1 MSKKRF
7 FALLVVS
14 LLVFSSTMAQRQT
27 RGTGVYPGRESE
39 SYAPILLQD
48 QTYRNVALRRMVT
61 QSSSFD
67 FNLTAHLLTDGI
79 VSKAMPARLEVS
91 TPKGEVGLRQRE
103 STLDGNEWTSTIVE
117 GAETWLQYDWSEMEI
132 EADGVVLTGFMAHKN
147 ISPNAIYNI
156 RCSVSNDGKRWQ
168 TVATESGNGLPG
180 TPARGKA
187 NADPNKN
194 TGGELIPACNINL
207 PLKFGRAQ
215 KFSHLRI
222 ELLATD
228 AVYWSFSEVSLR
240 KGETFLNSN
249 IPSSFVGVTPSSL
262 HPQPSSFDI
271 LPSSRFTSV
280 WMTAGKGSEWACIDL
295 GSQAEI
301 DRINLHWLRVCGQ
314 GSVQLSDDG
323 NEWRTVYEWNNGKA
337 DSKINV
343 KGSARYVRL
352 VTEAQSEGDICAL
365 SEVEVWGYGGLSSVP
380 VLRES
385 ITDDTYSLNGNS
397 WRLCRKSEVSA
408 TGEQLS
414 QTRFDDSSWLT
425 ATVPAT
431 VLVSYLNAGAIPN
444 PNFDNNLLQ
453 ISESFFNSNFWY
465 RRTFEVPEQMEG
477 RRLIL
482 CFDGINWKANVFL
495 NGKRVGD
502 IAGAFMRGHF
512 DITPYLQKGENV
524 LAVEIVKPAHPGAVK
539 LKNEIS
545 TDYNGGILGADNPTF
560 HATVGWD
567 WISTVRGRNIG
578 IWNDVFLKAV
588 DDVEIS
594 DPYVATSMTW
604 PDTLVTL
611 TPSVFVKNY
620 LDKAVSGT
628 LRGRIGNVEFS
639 RELSLSP
646 FEERE
651 ICFSPDSFPQ
661 LRDRN
666 MPLWWP
672 NGYGTPYLHDAL
684 YEFIYEEIKEKAGEL
699 SLLPPLSS
707 LHYKTGLRQMEYE
720 DVRTQLKLWINGR
733 RFIPR
738 GGNWGFPEHNLCYR
752 KREYDAAVSYHKDM
766 NLNIIRNWVGQTA
779 DEEFYAACDSLGI
792 MVWQDFWLANPSDG
806 PNPADEQMF
815 MDNARDYLRR
825 IRNHSSIALYCGRN
839 EGYPP
844 QTIDDGLRQLVKEL
858 SPTLLYI
865 SSSADEGVSGHGPYC
880 FQPVKDYF
888 KTPNDKLHTERGM
901 PCIMTFEGLQRTF
914 RPENLWPQNNV
925 WGQHDFTLEGAQH
938 GSTFN
943 KEMERRFGEIN
954 DVRQYAHLSQWINYD
969 GYRAMY
975 ESSNLKRQG
984 MIIWMS
990 HPCWPSLTWQTYDY
1004 YLEPTAAFFG
1014 VKKACEPV
1022 HVQWDENSG
1031 WIDIV
1036 NNSGGTRNLI
1046 LCKEIL
1052 NITGKVLSKDSVEV
1066 FSHND
1071 ETYHWAPVE
1080 FPDEMFVY
1088 LLRLYLYDAETHE
1101 LVSENCYVRSV
1112 DGSYRQLLMVP
1123 SPEVEAVSLRNGNS
1137 MTVKVENTGDT
1148 PAYFVRVMLVNGNG
1162 ELVLPVH
1169 YSDNYFHI
1177 MPHEIRNITVTFNEE
1192 DVTERPTI
1200 TLDFCNK

>member
-1 MSKKRF
+1 MSYAE
-7 FALLVVS
+7 AL
-14 LLVFSSTMAQRQT
+14 AQQT
-27 RGTGVYPGRESE
+27 RGIGVYPGRNSE
-39 SYAPILLQD
+39 SYAPILRHND
-48 QTYRNVALRRMVT
+48 TYRNVALRRLVT

-79 VSKAMPARLEVS
+79 ISSDMPARLEVS
-91 TPKGEVGLRQRE
+91 TPQGEVGLRERE
-103 STLDGNEWTSTIVE
+103 STLDGNDWTSTVVK
-117 GAETWLQYDWSEMEI
+117 GADTWLQYDWSEMEI
-132 EADGVVLTGFMAHKN
+132 EADEVVLTGYLAHRDV
-147 ISPNAIYNI
+147 SPDAIYNI
-156 RCSVSNDGKRWQ
+156 RCSVSSDGKLWK
-168 TVATESGNGLPG
+168 TVATTSGSGLPG

-194 TGGELIPACNINL
+194 GGGELIPASNIKM
-207 PLKFGRAQ
+207 PLKFKKAVR
-215 KFSHLRI
+215 FSHLRI
-222 ELLATD
+222 ELQATD
-228 AVYWSFSEVSLR
+228 AVYWVLSDVSIL
-240 KGETFLNSN
+240 KNDNSQN
-249 IPSSFVGVTPSSL
+249 GNKSSSPVL
-262 HPQPSSFDI
+262 
-271 LPSSRFTSV
+271 LPSSKFISA
-280 WMTAGKGSEWACIDL
+280 WMTAGKGTEWACIDL

-301 DRINLHWLRVCGQ
+301 NSINLHWLKTSWKGC
-314 GSVQLSDDG
+314 VQLSVDG
-323 NEWRTVYEWNNGKA
+323 NEWETVYTWTNGKA
-337 DSKINV
+337 DSKISL
-343 KGSARYVRL
+343 KASARYVRL
-352 VTEAQSEGDICAL
+352 MAEAREDGDICAL
-365 SEVEVWGYGGLSSVP
+365 TEIEVWGCGGLSVAP
-380 VLRES
+380 VLRDSLSE
-385 ITDDTYSLNGNS
+385 DAVSLNGNN
-397 WRLCRKSEVSA
+397 WHLCRKSEIGA

-414 QTRFDDSSWLT
+414 RSGFDDSSWLT

-444 PNFDNNLLQ
+444 PNFDDNLLQ

-477 RRLIL
+477 RRVML
-482 CFDGINWKANVFL
+482 CFDGINWKASVFV

-502 IAGAFMRGHF
+502 IAGAFVRGHF
-512 DITPYLQKGENV
+512 DITPYLAKGTNV
-524 LAVEIVKPAHPGAVK
+524 LAVEIVKPDNPGAVK

-567 WISTVRGRNIG
+567 WISTIRGRNIG
-578 IWNDVFLKAV
+578 IWNDVYLKAV
-588 DDVEIS
+588 DNVEIS

-611 TPSVFVKNY
+611 TPSVFVKNH
-620 LDKAVSGT
+620 LEKAVSGT
-628 LRGRIGNVEFS
+628 LRGRIGDVEFS
-639 RELSLSP
+639 REITLSP
-646 FEERE
+646 FEEKE
-651 ICFSPDSFPQ
+651 VSFLPEDFPQ
-661 LRDRN
+661 LRNRN
-666 MPLWWP
+666 MRLWWP
-672 NGYGTPYLHDAL
+672 NGYGEPYLHDAS
-684 YEFIYEEIKEKAGEL
+684 YEFVNSNPILGRGREK
-699 SLLPPLSS
+699 LL
-707 LHYKTGLRQMEYE
+707 YKAGLRQIEYE
-720 DVRTQLKLWINGR
+720 DAATNLKIWVNGK

-738 GGNWGFPEHNLCYR
+738 GGNWGFSEHNLCYR
-752 KREYDAAVSYHKDM
+752 KREYDAAVSYHRDM
-766 NLNIIRNWVGQTA
+766 NMNIIRNWVGQTA

-806 PNPADEQMF
+806 PDPKDERMF
-815 MDNARDYLRR
+815 MDNARDYVRR
-825 IRNHSSIALYCGRN
+825 IRNHASIALYCGRN

-844 QTIDDGLRQLVKEL
+844 KSLDSGLRQLVKDL

-865 SSSADEGVSGHGPYC
+865 SSSADEGVSGHGPYS
-880 FQPVKDYF
+880 FMPPKDYF

-901 PCIMTFEGLQRTF
+901 PCMMTFEGLQRTF

-925 WGQHDFTLEGAQH
+925 WGQHDFTLEGAQR

-954 DVRQYAHLSQWINYD
+954 DVNEYAHLAQWINYD

-1052 NITGKVLSKDSVEV
+1052 DITGKVVSKDSVEV
-1066 FSHND
+1066 SSHND
-1071 ETYHWAPVE
+1071 ETRHWAPVE
-1080 FPDEMFVY
+1080 FPDEMFMY
-1088 LLRLYLYDAETHE
+1088 LLRLYLYDAGTHE
-1101 LVSENCYVRSV
+1101 LVSENSYVRSV
-1112 DGSYRQLLMVP
+1112 DGSYRQFLMVP
-1123 SPEVEAVSLRNGNS
+1123 HTELESISLRKGNS
-1137 MTVKVENTGDT
+1137 MTVKVENTGNT
-1148 PAYFVRVMLVNGNG
+1148 PAYFVRVMLVNSNG
-1162 ELVLPVH
+1162 EQVLPVH

-1177 MPHEIRNITVTFNEE
+1177 MPHEVRNITITFNEE
-1192 DVTERPTI
+1192 DLKGRPTI
-1200 TLDFCNK
+1200 MLDFCNK